1 MSNKESYGI
10 VGNRCFGSACGAGW
24 LTVLPESRPWSLGA
38 GQTGTACRRWRKT
51 VGVVSR
57 CTSCAQRPVAA
68 FGLSGRRRPS
78 KSRPAT
84 LRPFSQG
91 AHQSRPQTGG
101 YTKNHLYIGVDP
113 ALLFQCYLTYLL
125 GRKHNCG
132 KHFQAKR
139 NASCQSIVA
148 QQSGVETDTHPWGH
162 CRNSLL

>member
-84 LRPFSQG
+84 LRSFSQDV
-91 AHQSRPQTGG
+91 HQSRSQTGRM
-101 YTKNHLYIGVDP
+101 LSQVDACAHYP
-113 ALLFQCYLTYLL
+113 APTFGAFSHTCPGTRGTMYVWLLRHSAVLS
-125 GRKHNCG
+125 R
-132 KHFQAKR
+132 
-139 NASCQSIVA
+139 ASAVVTPC
-148 QQSGVETDTHPWGH
+148 P
-162 CRNSLL
+162 